1 MQIKISISIT
11 ATVLAV
17 ILFIT
22 WRIFRNALIVDCDN
36 VVITEK
42 LSPDNTTIASVFERD
57 CGATTDISSMVSIR
71 KASEKFDA
79 QEQHPVFVI
88 QGKNGIALEWPRS
101 NLLVIRFIEGEV
113 FQEDTRSDG
122 IEIAYEGHKTR

>member
-1 MQIKISISIT
+1 
-11 ATVLAV
+11 
-17 ILFIT
+17 
-22 WRIFRNALIVDCDN
+22 
-36 VVITEK
+36 
-42 LSPDNTTIASVFERD
+42 
-57 CGATTDISSMVSIR
+57 MVSIR